1 MRGDARIVADGRE
14 RLEAAVA
21 ALPAEE
27 RPGMARRLEL
37 DRGPLRKVVGRV
49 WPGRGVPPTVARWLR
64 LHWGGSIDRRLYLR
78 PSRPDEPRRA
88 GARTGD
94 R

>member
-1 MRGDARIVADGRE
+1 MRRSAPIVTDGRE

-27 RPGMARRLEL
+27 RAELMRRLDP
-37 DRGPLRKVVGRV
+37 DRGRAREVVGPV
-49 WPGRGVPPTVARWLR
+49 WFGRRLPSTVVRWLR
-64 LHWGGSIDRRLYLR
+64 LHWGGAIDRRLFLR
-78 PSRPDEPRRA
+78 PSGPGEPRRT
-88 GARTGD
+88 GARTGE